1 VQDLYSWQ
9 LSRDIS
15 IDTTDISGA
24 EVWVTFDQ
32 NGRSNFSNLHFV
44 ENEPGTRVNF
54 KYQSINFALKDTVVH
69 FGDLSRR
76 ISGDAKNVVF
86 LLEPVDYTVP
96 DADKRYKFDL
106 ASTDSNFVYQQNRF
120 EQIDVKAVG
129 IADKGGAEIHE
140 FSLNRA
146 RGDDCIG
153 NADRLADVKY
163 DLNVT
168 SSVDLTQAATILPN
182 GTQVVGVANF
192 KGRVTGQ
199 GESYQ
204 IPGHRRQPEPAG
216 GDRALIS
223 RRDVTHGRPA
233 GSGCRRCPGSDS
245 SRPGP

>member
-1 VQDLYSWQ
+1 MRPSTTRSPAKKLFFVRNAHLSMKVQDLYSWQ

-96 DADKRYKFDL
+96 ECGQAIQVRPRVD
-106 ASTDSNFVYQQNRF
+106 DSNFVYQQNRF
-120 EQIDVKAVG
+120 EQIDVKAS
-129 IADKGGAEIHE
+129 A
-140 FSLNRA
+140 
-146 RGDDCIG
+146 
-153 NADRLADVKY
+153 
-163 DLNVT
+163 
-168 SSVDLTQAATILPN
+168 
-182 GTQVVGVANF
+182 
-192 KGRVTGQ
+192 
-199 GESYQ
+199 
-204 IPGHRRQPEPAG
+204 
-216 GDRALIS
+216 
-223 RRDVTHGRPA
+223 
-233 GSGCRRCPGSDS
+233 
-245 SRPGP
+245 